1 MKTKISSLIILS
13 AFICLSVG
21 SGQAALRR
29 DPISKK
35 KMGKY
40 EIFLTYGKIEN
51 RSDFEV
57 KVGKERGKKV
67 NKNVFVRTNKVKI
80 KIGTGLGL
88 RLYLDC
94 PDPKFSITFVLRH
107 RHPPVINKKSGKI
120 FKVNIRKVTL
130 YAKRSYVYCTFF
142 VEGWEYEPGDHI
154 IEIFK
159 ERGKET
165 FAKKNRM
172 FKIEFEAYK

>member
-80 KIGTGLGL
+80 NI
-88 RLYLDC
+88 
-94 PDPKFSITFVLRH
+94 FVLAG
-107 RHPPVINKKSGKI
+107 SGKSI
-120 FKVNIRKVTL
+120 LNLSFTIELHLKTSFSLSICHSPPSCL
-130 YAKRSYVYCTFF
+130 SY
-142 VEGWEYEPGDHI
+142 
-154 IEIFK
+154 IEI
-159 ERGKET
+159 T
-165 FAKKNRM
+165 LP
-172 FKIEFEAYK
+172 